1 MRGLLLLGL
10 LVACAPAAPT
20 ATFRDPGVTIASK
33 ADFDPAGFAGRWYEI
48 AHLSDAAPCP
58 VLDVTVTAAG
68 LLMEELCAEGRRS
81 RGATLAGPGRLAL
94 SDGTA
99 LLILWIDADNRTA
112 IVASPDGGIAR
123 ILDRGTDVAEDRWQA
138 ALDVLEFNGFRTEA
152 LIGLPRQPVA
162 LDNIRSGS
170 ESMFDARFYHGL

>member
-20 ATFRDPGVTIASK
+20 QTFRDPDITIASK
-33 ADFDPAGFAGRWYEI
+33 ADFDPAGFSGRWYEI
-48 AHLSDAAPCP
+48 AQLSDAASCP
-58 VLDVTVTAAG
+58 VLDVIVTDG
-68 LLMEELCAEGRRS
+68 RLFLEELCAEGRRS

-94 SDGTA
+94 SDGTE
-99 LLILWIDADNRTA
+99 LWILWIDANNRTA

-123 ILDRGTDVAEDRWQA
+123 ILDRGTDVAEDRWRA

-152 LIGLPRQPVA
+152 LTELPATAGRIGQYPTRVR
-162 LDNIRSGS
+162 ISV
-170 ESMFDARFYHGL
+170 